1 MGTFGERFFPLSFTT
16 LREREEEREEEEER
30 ERERG
35 REREEEHMV
44 DFQGQKFV
52 ETFALVAIS
61 SASFVGF
68 ALGYALLGGGGRGG
82 RGGERA
88 LVETTHSKV
97 HFIGR
102 KEGRGIYRLV
112 VFYLLLLYYYHDRAV
127 ARHIPSRRLSCS
139 STFLI
144 RSLNPSSPPVGS
156 VYGGAMEISSKTTMT
171 WSFHRHGSVRAN
183 ASKISCAC
191 SVTFSPM
198 LSE

>member
-1 MGTFGERFFPLSFTT
+1 MHARHH
-16 LREREEEREEEEER
+16 LR
-30 ERERG
+30 
-35 REREEEHMV
+35 V
-44 DFQGQKFV
+44 DSGLVRRHASQLAVFV
-52 ETFALVAIS
+52 EASDRVARDRRR
-61 SASFVGF
+61 ASVE
-68 ALGYALLGGGGRGG
+68 AAVGGGGRGG